1 MLQMLFIPVLRVF
14 PIINVFTQNYG
25 YILNQEIKVMLNG
38 SNAKISNDAKKN
50 KKKQHCNKRCVYI
63 TNECLD

>member
-25 YILNQEIKVMLNG
+25 YILNQAIKVMLNG
-38 SNAKISNDAKKN
+38 SNAKISNDAKKTT
-50 KKKQHCNKRCVYI
+50 KKQHCNKRCVYI